1 LKTSLASAGEPNAC
15 TVITGNKK
23 AGDVMNND
31 PQMREYLSAMAD
43 GELSGPEWLQALQFA
58 DRDEGKET
66 WRMYH
71 LVGDVLR
78 SPDAAKVTDHGLA
91 ARVRQQLAQEAQ
103 ALRPQFVAADK
114 VPPIAQAAAANDAV
128 FRWKLVAGVA
138 SVAAV
143 ASIAWNVWVDGP
155 SGAQVLASQSASTA
169 AVAQLAQNTSRAAPS
184 VQGDTDRQVMIRD
197 PRLDELLA
205 ARQQLVGTNALQ
217 LPAGFLR
224 NATFERV
231 QPGPAAR

>member
-1 LKTSLASAGEPNAC
+1 
-15 TVITGNKK
+15 
-23 AGDVMNND
+23 MNND

-78 SPDAAKVTDHGLA
+78 SSDAAQVRDHGLA

-103 ALRPQFVAADK
+103 ALRPQLVAADK
-114 VPPIAQAAAANDAV
+114 APSIVPSSAANDAV

-143 ASIAWNVWVDGP
+143 ASIAWNVWIDGP
-155 SGAQVLASQSASTA
+155 SGAHVLASQSTVTA
-169 AVAQLAQNTSRAAPS
+169 PVAQVAQNINRAAPS
-184 VQGDTDRQVMIRD
+184 LQAADKQVMIRD

-231 QPGPAAR
+231 QPGSAAR